1 MEKIKRY
8 RAIAKN
14 LIIELGERK
23 NLSSRGLKYQV
34 IIDDTTGNYLLLRNG
49 WKGSSRFYS
58 IIVHIEVT
66 DDGKAWLQQDNTD
79 LIIADMLLE
88 RGVSENDLVFGFHP
102 PAMRDEI
109 VAA

>member
-1 MEKIKRY
+1 MRY

-14 LIIELGERK
+14 LVIELGKRK
-23 NLSSRGLKYQV
+23 NLSSRDLRYQS
-34 IIDDTTGNYLLLRNG
+34 ICDDTTGNYLLLRNG

-88 RGVSENDLVFGFHP
+88 RGVAENDLVFGFHP
-102 PAMRDEI
+102 PAMRGEMEI
-109 VAA
+109 AVV